1 MGPGS
6 SRLVPWG
13 HMLCPGRTSHHG
25 TNISPPTPPP
35 TPVTKITLY
44 FVQRGLAVPHCL
56 SPANLIVPLAA
67 VCMRVRTHA
76 CVHFHLFIHCTRY
89 LLSAHYVP
97 GTVAE
102 FLWVFLVMPFLL
114 LLGPFCASFCPQI
127 ATSLSVWV
135 SQVLCVLCV
144 FFSPSLPLQGPL
156 CLAFFSLS
164 PVPSYPLLTLGLC
177 RPWVHPWTTPP
188 PAQPISSH
196 RAIFSFERIPML
208 LSLQGFLSWWP
219 SPGPNLSASSGNR
232 RVGGAPSL
240 LVPDTLESGAPR
252 AAGLHSSHVS
262 RGGKAPCCWKGLV
275 KTQASCLSPLI
286 TFTSY
291 CSKKIKSH
299 GHHSK
304 DLKQPLGQGGTGTP
318 WGSYGVCA
326 PFSHPK
332 AQLLSRLFLF
342 L

>member
-1 MGPGS
+1 MCQA
-6 SRLVPWG
+6 L
-13 HMLCPGRTSHHG
+13 
-25 TNISPPTPPP
+25 
-35 TPVTKITLY
+35 
-44 FVQRGLAVPHCL
+44 
-56 SPANLIVPLAA
+56 
-67 VCMRVRTHA
+67 
-76 CVHFHLFIHCTRY
+76 
-89 LLSAHYVP
+89 LLSSCGCFSSCHSCFSWGLSVLLFVP
-97 GTVAE
+97 K
-102 FLWVFLVMPFLL
+102 LL
-114 LLGPFCASFCPQI
+114 PLCQSGCLRFCASSVCF
-127 ATSLSVWV
+127 SLHPCLSR
-135 SQVLCVLCV
+135 VLYVLPSFLCLL
-144 FFSPSLPLQGPL
+144 SLP
-156 CLAFFSLS
+156 
-164 PVPSYPLLTLGLC
+164 YPLLTLGLC

-208 LSLQGFLSWWP
+208 LSLQGFQSWWP

-262 RGGKAPCCWKGLV
+262 RGGKAPCSWKGLV